1 MVKREKIYL
10 PMGAGGLLRY
20 PEEEKEVIKIKP
32 EHVVYI
38 VIAII
43 LFEIILRI
51 FPLVG

>member
-1 MVKREKIYL
+1 MARRERLYL

-32 EHVVYI
+32 EHVVYL

-43 LFEIILRI
+43 ILEMI
-51 FPLVG
+51 LKVFFPL